1 MIFGWFKPKCTP
13 QPKPETPWEFSERPY
28 YNKEH
33 RETMEIVNDIIAK
46 LDEIKIIIGEMK
58 EKENEVK

>member
-1 MIFGWFKPKCTP
+1 MIFGWLMPKYTL
-13 QPKPETPWEFSERPY
+13 PEQEPSWEFSEEPY

-33 RETMEIVNDIIAK
+33 RETMEIINDILAK

>member
-1 MIFGWFKPKCTP
+1 
-13 QPKPETPWEFSERPY
+13 
-28 YNKEH
+28 
-33 RETMEIVNDIIAK
+33 MEIINDILAK

>member
-1 MIFGWFKPKCTP
+1 MIFGWFNPKYTP
-13 QPKPETPWEFSERPY
+13 LPEPEPTWEFSEEPY

-33 RETMEIVNDIIAK
+33 RETMEIINDILAK